1 MEIVDLGV
9 LDNDEF
15 NKVKYIVH
23 ILNCIYPDSSKSV
36 RANSID
42 MANKDYEQ
50 KKEAYEKAYNKKLIY
65 DFDISDI
72 AGFRND

>member
-1 MEIVDLGV
+1 
-9 LDNDEF
+9 
-15 NKVKYIVH
+15 
-23 ILNCIYPDSSKSV
+23 
-36 RANSID
+36 